1 MFTLEIR
8 GKAIAV
14 IDSDEEQ
21 ARDLA
26 EDDAFQ
32 DDLRSME
39 SNGEK
44 LWNGSDELV
53 IRPATETEIEASE
66 AALDEWDEE
75 EEDSDDLED
84 EEEIG
89 SDIALVFIVPIDG
102 DLEEGEQASH

>member
-1 MFTLEIR
+1 MFTLEIK

-14 IDSDEEQ
+14 IDSDEER

-26 EDDAFQ
+26 DDDAFQ

-53 IRPATETEIEASE
+53 IRPASESEIEASE
-66 AALDEWDEE
+66 AAMDDWDEE
-75 EEDSDDLED
+75 EEDGEDQVED
-84 EEEIG
+84 EEPG
-89 SDIALVFIVPIDG
+89 SDIALVFLVPLDEDFEEG
-102 DLEEGEQASH
+102 DLATH